1 MKHKILPFFAISA
14 LLFSSG
20 SFAQKTTAFS
30 VTASIKGNYNWNVIR
45 EIDLSTGE
53 VLRTLYDPAANKAVN
68 YKGIDG
74 LELKPNLIGGSAT
87 GSGVAAAAFD
97 AVNNRLYFTNMR
109 GNALSYFDLG
119 SKDINVVVNSNP
131 AFNTGNK
138 NDEGNVITRMAFAS
152 DGFGYAIS
160 NNGNGF
166 IRFTTDKT
174 PTVTNLGALIDGSKN
189 GKMSIHNQLTSWGGD
204 MVGDA
209 YGNLYLVTY
218 RSHLYR
224 INPVTRVADYLGQ
237 LKGIPEQFTSN
248 GAVVNDD
255 GDLVVSSATLTDNYY
270 KVNISTLD
278 ATPIQ
283 KKEAQVFNSS
293 DLANSNLLYQKKG
306 LPNILFNDIK
316 GNTAL
321 SVFPNPVTTKS
332 FNVQFDKVPV
342 GRYNM
347 LLTDASGRTVLSK
360 ALTIAMKGQVE
371 KVSLPRTTGGGT
383 YLLKLVGGSTTAAF
397 NEKVVVQ

>member
-1 MKHKILPFFAISA
+1 
-14 LLFSSG
+14 
-20 SFAQKTTAFS
+20 
-30 VTASIKGNYNWNVIR
+30 
-45 EIDLSTGE
+45 
-53 VLRTLYDPAANKAVN
+53 
-68 YKGIDG
+68 
-74 LELKPNLIGGSAT
+74 
-87 GSGVAAAAFD
+87 
-97 AVNNRLYFTNMR
+97 MR